1 MRSMGS
7 RPDGILNRKQ
17 AETIKRI
24 PIDSTSIFGQFQLNI
39 SNGNL
44 KIFQSLDGS
53 VNIWR
58 IRDGQIRKEHHI
70 SIGDFSRA
78 YGLCAVKK
86 RLGRMTT
93 IQGNIL

>member
-1 MRSMGS
+1 MGS

-24 PIDSTSIFGQFQLNI
+24 AIDSTSIFGQFQLNI
-39 SNGNL
+39 SDGDL

-53 VNIWR
+53 VNIGR
-58 IRDGQIRKEHHI
+58 IRDAQIRKEHYI

-78 YGLCAVKK
+78 YGLCAVNK
-86 RLGRMTT
+86 RLERMTT

>member
-24 PIDSTSIFGQFQLNI
+24 AIDSTSIFGQFQLNI
-39 SNGNL
+39 SDGDL
-44 KIFQSLDGS
+44 KIFQSLNGS
-53 VNIWR
+53 VNIGR
-58 IRDGQIRKEHHI
+58 IRDGQIRKEHYI
-70 SIGDFSRA
+70 SIGYFSRA
-78 YGLCAVKK
+78 YGLYAVNK
-86 RLGRMTT
+86 RLERVTT